1 MVCAASPPQEADIDV
16 LGLYCGAPE
25 VIIVQLRSRKDGAN
39 IVRVEDKRP
48 DSEQEEGNDIQ
59 HTDPARYT
67 IRCHLR
73 MLARGSRNVSLDES
87 ETFRDGGGA
96 RASY

>member
-48 DSEQEEGNDIQ
+48 DSESRRRE
-59 HTDPARYT
+59 T
-67 IRCHLR
+67 IFNILIPPDTPFGVIFECWHGDR
-73 MLARGSRNVSLDES
+73 
-87 ETFRDGGGA
+87 ETFL
-96 RASY
+96 